1 MSAVGD
7 APVKSAGRGGIKT
20 VLYEDCPIRAHAD
33 GVLAALAGTSVPC
46 DQGAAFGAAKSSG
59 SGGRGILR
67 YDGFRPV
74 LTIVPPGFS
83 DIDEH
88 VSNQLTIPVD
98 DKLLPVCTAD
108 SNIDI
113 GHFLGQA
120 GAFHLAE
127 AAGFWIEGIQARG
140 IGSLPWV

>member
-74 LTIVPPGFS
+74 LTIAAVRLLAASGGF
-83 DIDEH
+83 ILYRR
-88 VSNQLTIPVD
+88 NR
-98 DKLLPVCTAD
+98 KA
-108 SNIDI
+108 
-113 GHFLGQA
+113 
-120 GAFHLAE
+120 
-127 AAGFWIEGIQARG
+127 
-140 IGSLPWV
+140 